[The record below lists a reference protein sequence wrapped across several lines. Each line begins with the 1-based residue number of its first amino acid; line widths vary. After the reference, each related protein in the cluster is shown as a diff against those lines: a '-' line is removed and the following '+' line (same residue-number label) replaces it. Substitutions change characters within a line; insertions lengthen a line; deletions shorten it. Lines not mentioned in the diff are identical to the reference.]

1 MIKQVLITSIAAA
14 GLLVA
19 AQASAH
25 NSGGTVTVWKN
36 SNASSHGH
44 KHHVKKVRRAPPK
57 YNVNKEQRQQ
67 AAMIKQGIQTCQI
80 TPKEAKKLNERQARI
95 KKAERRM
102 RSDGLS
108 YNESMKLKKRL
119 HNARVQINKLTQNAN
134 KCGRGHKK
142 HSQGHGHGHSHG
154 GNKHSHT
161 NSKKRHSHTT
171 NGWSKQNQYGTFS
184 ISFGH

>member
-36 SNASSHGH
+36 ANNHGH

-67 AAMIKQGIQTCQI
+67 AAMIKQGIKTCQI
-80 TPKEAKKLNERQARI
+80 TPSEASKLNARQAKI

-102 RSDGLS
+102 RSNGLS
-108 YNESMKLKKRL
+108 YSESMTLKTRL
-119 HNARVQINKLTQNAN
+119 HNARVQINKLTKNAK

-142 HSQGHGHGHSHG
+142 HSHGYSHSHG
-154 GNKHSHT
+154 GHKHTHT
-161 NSKKRHSHTT
+161 NSKKRHSHNT
-171 NGWSKQNQYGTFS
+171 NGFSTKNKYGTFS